1 MSEQNKTSEEQN
13 IYIEG
18 EVLRP
23 HAYDGIEEYD
33 NPPPFWLQA
42 VFYATVFFSLAY
54 TPYYLLAYKLNI
66 DTPQLALAQ
75 ELDQAAQDKEAY
87 LKAHPELMKE
97 ATEESLTALTQD
109 AGALKKGKAQ
119 FMTTCMACHG
129 ALGEGGVGPN
139 LTDNAWIHGGKLLE
153 IRHTIAKGVPEKG
166 MIAWDASLK
175 PEMIDA
181 LVAYIH
187 TLQGTNPPNAKA
199 PQGTV
204 LGMN

>member
-1 MSEQNKTSEEQN
+1 MSEQNKTAEEQD
-13 IYIEG
+13 IYIQG

-23 HAYDGIEEYD
+23 SAYDGIEEYD

-42 VFYATVFFSLAY
+42 IFYATVFFSMAY
-54 TPYYLLAYKLNI
+54 IPYYLLAYKLNI
-66 DTPQLALAQ
+66 DTPQLALTQ
-75 ELDQAAQDKEAY
+75 ELEQAKLEKEAY
-87 LKAHPELMKE
+87 LKAHPELTQK
-97 ATEESLTALTQD
+97 ATEESLAALTQD
-109 AGALKKGKAQ
+109 KAVLEQGKAQ

-153 IRHTIAKGVPEKG
+153 IRHTIEKGVPAKG

-187 TLQGTNPPNAKA
+187 SLQGSNPPNAKE

-204 LGMN
+204 VGTN